1 MKDQQLHKI
10 TKKYD
15 KAIDQKIRKNSKEKR
30 GNIEIITFST
40 KDSTERAITRINKTN
55 KFNAKDMNLKPI
67 VRYFQHKKQ
76 SKKNKECNFKTIIED
91 CNKKYNISVSQRE
104 VETLNETKM
113 RQKMEEY
120 GEVKKYE

>member
-1 MKDQQLHKI
+1 
-10 TKKYD
+10 
-15 KAIDQKIRKNSKEKR
+15 
-30 GNIEIITFST
+30 
-40 KDSTERAITRINKTN
+40 
-55 KFNAKDMNLKPI
+55 MNLKPI

-91 CNKKYNISVSQRE
+91 CNKKYNISVSHRE